1 MAHVRDKHRLGAGG
15 DGVRDSFDQGDAV
28 DRYLDALLLELRG
41 RVTGVRRILDETE
54 DHLREAVEAGTA
66 EGLTPNEAER
76 RAVERFGSPKLVAR
90 RMARGG
96 RVVPPVPVLA
106 QLVMALVLIGGI
118 GLIGVG
124 VSGGLADGMGAAFG
138 KAFVSADTNGVTYTP
153 SRCADFLE
161 YHPEARTCEAAA
173 TAHHF
178 DEVVSYRLAA
188 GVLGIAV
195 LGAWWLARRRRW
207 FWPNAADAVPDGFGA
222 SVGAALFG
230 VAAAGLLVQSVGAIV
245 VGGDS
250 SGTGQY
256 LSGGLVA
263 AITAMAFVAVLQRT
277 LRTRAQLVD

>member
-1 MAHVRDKHRLGAGG
+1 MT
-15 DGVRDSFDQGDAV
+15 DSFDQGDAV
-28 DRYLDALLLELRG
+28 DRYLDALLIELRG
-41 RVTGVRRILDETE
+41 RVAGVRRILDETE
-54 DHLREAVEAGTA
+54 DHLRESIGAGVA
-66 EGLTPNEAER
+66 EGLTVEEAER

-96 RVVPPVPVLA
+96 KAMPPVPVLA
-106 QLVMALVLIGGI
+106 QVALVLVLVGGI
-118 GLIGVG
+118 ALVGVG
-124 VSGGLADGMGAAFG
+124 VSGAVADGMGAVFG

-178 DEVVSYRLAA
+178 DEVVNYRLVA
-188 GVLGIAV
+188 GVLGLGV

-207 FWPNAADAVPDGFGA
+207 LWPDAADAVPDGFGA
-222 SVGAALFG
+222 VVGAALFG
-230 VAAAGLLVQSVGAIV
+230 VAAAGLLFQSVGQII

-250 SGTGQY
+250 SGIGEY

-263 AITAMAFVAVLQRT
+263 AVIAMAFVAVLQRT